1 MPNPSNKDITNSK
14 KDALVFVTG
23 GTGFVGSYLLR
34 LLVRKGW
41 RVRASRRSNSSM
53 DLVREVADQVEWVE
67 ADMTDVVALEEALE
81 GVTHICHCAAMVSF
95 HPRDVRRMMQ
105 INVEGTANL
114 VNLALDF
121 GIKKFIHV
129 SSIAAIGR
137 TKEHSLLD
145 EASKWTQNK
154 TTSQYAISKHL
165 SEQEV
170 WRGHFEGLT
179 TAIVNPSVILGS
191 GFWDSGSA
199 RFFRQIDKGLAFWPI
214 GRSGFVDVRDV
225 AAFMLGLLENE
236 SNGERYIL
244 NAQNTPYRD
253 FFQLLAKSLG
263 AKPPSI
269 KVTPLL
275 AEIAWRVEW
284 LKEKLLG
291 FPPVVTQESARASV
305 SQFSYSNQKS
315 LTAPGFSYQPLERTI
330 EATAAQYLEAK
341 QSALAAKV
349 LPLLD

>member
-1 MPNPSNKDITNSK
+1 MPNPNNKDIANSQN
-14 KDALVFVTG
+14 DALVFVTG

-34 LLVRKGW
+34 LLTREGW
-41 RVRASRRSNSSM
+41 RVRALRRPGSPM
-53 DLVREVADQVEWVE
+53 DLVRDLSDQVEWVE
-67 ADMTDVVALEEALE
+67 GDVTDIVALEDAFKD
-81 GVTHICHCAAMVSF
+81 VTHVCHCAAMVSF

-121 GIKKFIHV
+121 GVKKFIHV

-137 TKEHSLLD
+137 TKQQSILD
-145 EASKWTQNK
+145 ETSKWSQNK

-179 TAIVNPSVILGS
+179 TVIINPSVILGS
-191 GFWDSGSA
+191 GFWNNGSA
-199 RFFRQIDKGLAFWPI
+199 RFFRQIDQGLAFWPV

-225 AAFMLGLLENE
+225 TAFMLGLLENE
-236 SNGERYIL
+236 TNGERYIL
-244 NAQNTPYRD
+244 NAQNIAYRD
-253 FFQLLAKSLG
+253 FFQLLANSLG
-263 AKPPSI
+263 AKQPTI

-284 LKEKLLG
+284 LKEKLLRI
-291 FPPVVTQESARASV
+291 PPVVTKESARASV

-315 LTAPGFSYQPLERTI
+315 LSIPGFEYQPLERTI
-330 EATAAQYLEAK
+330 QETAAQYLEAK
-341 QSALAAKV
+341 LEGLPPKV
-349 LPLLD
+349 LPLL